1 MHFMRLTHWA
11 PNKVLSMTKRLAAML
26 LFLIAASPAFAQ
38 LQTVPPPGP
47 QSAPVAA
54 PSGAGTTTSQPLA
67 PPSAAPSTSVASTGL
82 AAIGGDDLNA
92 GGFNLVSMFLTSGW
106 VVKGVMILLLLGSL
120 ISWAIIF
127 NKALALSAL
136 KSKAAKFEKLFWSG
150 QSLDELYQQIAPK
163 PDHPMAAIFIAALR
177 EWRRAFENG
186 NPRES
191 QVVGVKERIEKAM
204 NVTILRETDG
214 IERQLG
220 FLATVG
226 SVSPF
231 VGLFGTV
238 WGIMNA
244 FSAIAARHDTTLAV
258 VAPGI
263 AEALFTT
270 AMGLAAAVP
279 AVIFYN
285 RFVNEIGRYV
295 NRLDAFAD
303 EFSTILSRQL
313 EEKVK

>member
-1 MHFMRLTHWA
+1 
-11 PNKVLSMTKRLAAML
+11 MTKRLAALL

-38 LQTVPPPGP
+38 LQTAPPPGP

-67 PPSAAPSTSVASTGL
+67 PPAAAPAGNVSSNVL
-82 AAIGGDDLNA
+82 AAIGGGDRDSE
-92 GGFNLVSMFLTSGW
+92 GGIQPTVSMFLTSGW

-163 PDHPMAAIFIAALR
+163 TDHPMAAIFIAALR

-303 EFSTILSRQL
+303 EFATILSRQL
-313 EEKVK
+313 EEKAK